1 MTVKEID
8 EHCANNPKQF
18 AVNRFAAHVATALST
33 ASTVKPMD
41 DTDDDK
47 ENLAMTDTDDDKE
60 NSITL
65 GKLAPVKE
73 ITSKPS
79 SLDHLHCCE
88 MGTKRFRPH
97 QQVKTRLQ
105 QSYCDHSFSIHT
117 TDHPL
122 VEQETSQVHSAAE
135 LLPSD
140 VSRFLSIKIASSYKT
155 KTFTF
160 GFRIRT
166 TGPKLKTIL
175 KSPAL
180 ASVKKGES
188 IHFEPT
194 NIPVTHG
201 GDIVH
206 VGDILLKNAKVTHR
220 AHSKSFLSKCKLPDD
235 MPEFDIKL
243 RHEDPLGVKAP
254 ILIIRC

>member
-1 MTVKEID
+1 
-8 EHCANNPKQF
+8 
-18 AVNRFAAHVATALST
+18 
-33 ASTVKPMD
+33 
-41 DTDDDK
+41 
-47 ENLAMTDTDDDKE
+47 
-60 NSITL
+60 
-65 GKLAPVKE
+65 
-73 ITSKPS
+73 
-79 SLDHLHCCE
+79 
-88 MGTKRFRPH
+88 MGP
-97 QQVKTRLQ
+97 
-105 QSYCDHSFSIHT
+105 
-117 TDHPL
+117 
-122 VEQETSQVHSAAE
+122 E
-135 LLPSD
+135 
-140 VSRFLSIKIASSYKT
+140 
-155 KTFTF
+155 
-160 GFRIRT
+160 
-166 TGPKLKTIL
+166 LKTIL

-194 NIPVTHG
+194 NIPVTHH